1 LLVEAFLLVGERS
14 ILFTLILPFRT
25 STMLSRTVVSL
36 SRRAA
41 AAPAFAPSA
50 SRSVT
55 TVAEAATADDALKFS
70 GYQQID
76 FKIKDTASVYE
87 AVQKLAAFNI
97 GCLVTT
103 DEAGTTPP
111 GPLLHSTGEC
121 GMLSVLFDDGFPMRG
136 SWMCATIALV

>member
-1 LLVEAFLLVGERS
+1 
-14 ILFTLILPFRT
+14 
-25 STMLSRTVVSL
+25 MLSRTAVSL

-41 AAPAFAPSA
+41 VPAFAASA

-76 FKIKDTASVYE
+76 FKIKDTATVYE

-103 DEAGTTPP
+103 DEAGTKQSQGAICALLAAQQLRMRVVA
-111 GPLLHSTGEC
+111 GP
-121 GMLSVLFDDGFPMRG
+121 DG
-136 SWMCATIALV
+136 